1 MIHMTQVQSGV
12 AKFIDRDLAPSLSGW
27 DRVIVGAAGGLL
39 AARLPEV
46 LTRYAYKPLVAAMNL
61 YDAETDTV
69 DVDTMY
75 QAVLP
80 YMGTEPMPVKI
91 PLLGITMKIG
101 RKEIDTLYAYM
112 KEGA

>member
-12 AKFIDRDLAPSLSGW
+12 TKFIDRDLAPSLSGW

-46 LTRYAYKPLVAAMNL
+46 LTQYAAKPVVAAMNL
-61 YDAETDTV
+61 YNAETGTVDIDTV
-69 DVDTMY
+69 YRAMM
-75 QAVLP
+75 P
-80 YMGTEPMPVKI
+80 YIGTEPMPVKI
-91 PLLGITMKIG
+91 PLMGITMKIG

-112 KEGA
+112 KEGV